1 MHMFLFKRPG
11 DRHRKLE
18 PRAPFTPRTRPEDGL
33 PLLGNIT
40 GLELMALF
48 MSR

>member
-1 MHMFLFKRPG
+1 MLLFKRPG
-11 DRHRKLE
+11 ERRRKPDPSQPLP
-18 PRAPFTPRTRPEDGL
+18 PRERQQDSL